1 MKNWK
6 FLKPLLVASLAL
18 GLLGGSLS
26 AETSRPN
33 IVLVMADDQGWGQVG
48 YYDHPLLKTPNLDA
62 MAANGLRFDRFYA
75 GAPVCSP
82 TRASVLTGRA
92 NDRTGVYQHG
102 NALRL
107 QERPMPRAMQESGYS
122 TGHFGKWHL
131 NGLRGPGVP
140 ILGDDKYHPGRYGY
154 DYWLSTTNFFDINPV
169 MSRNGSF
176 EEFKGDS
183 SVIVVK
189 EALEFMKRQAKA
201 DKPFFTTIWYG
212 SPHAPMVASNA
223 DAKAFA
229 HLEETDRNHYGELVA
244 MDRSIGN
251 LRKGLRKLGIE
262 KNTLVWFCSD
272 NGGLKVTPESVNG
285 LRGLK
290 GTVYEGGLRVP
301 AIIEWPSVITEAMIS
316 KTPASVL
323 DIFPTVAA
331 IAGLPKSAILQPND
345 GVSLKRSIEGSIPA
359 RRKKPIPFRFMGS
372 GAMVDNEFKLVT
384 HKLGSG
390 EYELYDLSKDSK
402 ESKNLYKSRPEVAKR
417 LTAVFEK
424 WSKTVDASDVGKDY
438 AEGRLTDPNPRRI
451 LWTDFPD
458 YEPYFEE
465 WKKRPEYQKN
475 LKNK

>member
-1 MKNWK
+1 MLSRSR
-6 FLKPLLVASLAL
+6 FLFILISVVAFHVCNA
-18 GLLGGSLS
+18 
-26 AETSRPN
+26 AEDTRPN

-107 QERPMPRAMQESGYS
+107 QERPMPRAMQQAGYA

-154 DYWLSTTNFFDINPV
+154 DYWLSVTNFFDMNPTL
-169 MSRNGSF
+169 SRNGSF

-183 SVIVVK
+183 SVIIVD
-189 EALEFMKRQAKA
+189 EALEFMKRQTKA

-212 SPHAPMVASNA
+212 SPHSPMVSSDA
-223 DAKAFA
+223 DQKAFA
-229 HLEETDRNHYGELVA
+229 HLDESDRNHYGELVA

-251 LRKGLRKLGIE
+251 LRNGLRKLGIE
-262 KNTLVWFCSD
+262 KNTLIWFCSD
-272 NGGLKVTPESVNG
+272 NGGLKVKPESVNG

-301 AIIEWPSVITEAMIS
+301 AIIEWPSVIDEAAIS
-316 KTPASVL
+316 KTPAGVV
-323 DIFPTVAA
+323 DMFPTVAA
-331 IAGLPKSAILQPND
+331 IVGLPKSAMLQPQD
-345 GVSLKRSIEGSIPA
+345 GQSLKGTIESIIPK
-359 RRKKPIPFRFMGS
+359 RRKKPLPFRFMDA
-372 GAMVDNEFKLVT
+372 GAMVDNQYKLVT
-384 HKLGSG
+384 QKLGSG
-390 EYELYDLSKDSK
+390 EYELYNLAKDPT
-402 ESKNLYKSRPEVAKR
+402 ESKNVFGSRPEVAKR
-417 LTAVFEK
+417 LVAVFEK
-424 WSKTVDASDVGKDY
+424 WSKTVDASDEGKDY
-438 AEGRLTDPNPRRI
+438 DEGHLTDPDPRRI
-451 LWTDFPD
+451 LWTDHPD
-458 YEPYFEE
+458 YEPYFDE
-465 WKKRPEYQKN
+465 WKKRPEYQQR
-475 LKNK
+475 LKDK